1 MAWLLRIE
9 DREGKDLYPEI
20 KKRAA
25 AFFAG
30 QADYPCDLDRVR
42 LDMMLRFGYYVTES
56 SEHQAEYHPYY
67 IKQAHPELI
76 DQFRIPLDEYPRRC
90 IKQIEGW
97 EAMRK
102 ELVENRALSH
112 ERTHEFAAY
121 IISAMMFYR
130 PYRVHGNVLI
140 TGLIS
145 NLPSDACVEVPCL
158 VDRAGIHPCHVGALP
173 EVGAALNRLAVNV
186 HLLTLEAVRS
196 HRREDVYI
204 AAMLDPRL
212 SAELTADQIRSL
224 CDDLFEAHRDWI
236 PAYH

>member
-1 MAWLLRIE
+1 
-9 DREGKDLYPEI
+9 
-20 KKRAA
+20 
-25 AFFAG
+25 
-30 QADYPCDLDRVR
+30 
-42 LDMMLRFGYYVTES
+42 
-56 SEHQAEYHPYY
+56 
-67 IKQAHPELI
+67 
-76 DQFRIPLDEYPRRC
+76 
-90 IKQIEGW
+90 
-97 EAMRK
+97 MRK

-112 ERTHEFAAY
+112 ERTHEFASY
-121 IISAMMFYR
+121 IISAMMTDR
-130 PYRVHGNVLI
+130 PYRVHGNVLN